1 MTPVSTDV
9 RQRSASAGRPRR
21 NAGDGP
27 APSDAG
33 LIVRVT
39 NPAVRGVVLVAVAAL
54 AGLLAFLAIRHG
66 RAEKWAASQDPD
78 LWLRAAELEPSNPE
92 NWYRLGRYRQLDF
105 EHADLPLAITY
116 YQRSVSLNPKE
127 ARYWMD
133 LAGAYE
139 MAGNLGKAEE
149 ALRNAQR
156 DYPNSGEVAWRFGNF
171 LLRQNRVD
179 EAFGQIHHA
188 VTEDPK
194 LTALA
199 VSRCWRS
206 TQDIG
211 QILNTVIPADSDA
224 YWGALEFLIGARE
237 PDAAMEVWKR
247 LVSMHPDFELSQ
259 SFPLFEMLIET
270 GRVDNAA
277 TVWNQAIA
285 LAGIKPVS
293 DGAGN
298 LIWNGTFEG
307 DLLNGGFAWR
317 NRPQLGADINWD
329 EQIFHSGK
337 RSLRVDFDGTANVD
351 FQEFWEYAL
360 VQPNTRYRFS
370 AYLHTEELSTE
381 RGIHFQLDDVTRPG
395 EPGTFKPTPQQ
406 VTADVGGTQPWTLNQ
421 TEFTTGSD
429 TRLLRVTLRRTPSG
443 MLANKVRGTA
453 WVDDVAL
460 VADPAPP
467 RDLR

>member
-1 MTPVSTDV
+1 MSPVSPGV
-9 RQRSASAGRPRR
+9 RQRNASARPS
-21 NAGDGP
+21 NPTGDSHLLSEGGSI
-27 APSDAG
+27 A
-33 LIVRVT
+33 RVN
-39 NPAVRGVVLVAVAAL
+39 NPAARGIVLVIVAAL
-54 AGLLAFLAIRHG
+54 AAVLAFAAIRHG

-116 YQRSVSLNPKE
+116 YERSVFLNPSE

-133 LAGAYE
+133 LGGAYE
-139 MAGNLGKAEE
+139 MAGELAKAEE
-149 ALRNAQR
+149 ALRTAQR

-206 TQDIG
+206 TQDID
-211 QILNTVIPADSDA
+211 QILNAVIPADTDA

-237 PDAAMEVWKR
+237 PDAAMAVWKR
-247 LVSMHPDFELSQ
+247 LVSTHPDFELPQ
-259 SFPLFEMLIET
+259 SFPLFEMLVEL
-270 GRVDNAA
+270 GHVDDAT
-277 TVWNQAIA
+277 TVWQQSLS
-285 LAGIKPVS
+285 LAGIKSVP

-317 NRPQLGADINWD
+317 YRPQLGAEINWD

-337 RSLRVDFDGTANVD
+337 RSLRLDFDGTANVD
-351 FQEFWEYAL
+351 FQGFWQYVL
-360 VQPNTRYRFS
+360 VQPNTHYRFS
-370 AYLHTEELSTE
+370 AFLHTEELGTDK
-381 RGIHFQLDDVTRPG
+381 GIHFQMDDVTRP
-395 EPGTFKPTPQQ
+395 TTAATLKSTPQQ
-406 VTADVGGTQPWTLNQ
+406 VIADVGGTQPWALNQ
-421 TEFTTGSD
+421 TEFTTSSD

-460 VADPAPP
+460 VAVPSLSREP
-467 RDLR
+467 R

>member
-1 MTPVSTDV
+1 
-9 RQRSASAGRPRR
+9 
-21 NAGDGP
+21 
-27 APSDAG
+27 
-33 LIVRVT
+33 L
-39 NPAVRGVVLVAVAAL
+39 VVAAAL
-54 AGLLAFLAIRHG
+54 AGLLAFAAIRHG
-66 RAEKWAASQDPD
+66 RAERWASSQDPD

-116 YQRSVSLNPKE
+116 YQRSVSLNPNE

-149 ALRNAQR
+149 ALRTAQR
-156 DYPNSGEVAWRFGNF
+156 DYPNSGDVAWRFGNF

-206 TQDIG
+206 TQDIE
-211 QILNTVIPADSDA
+211 QILNTVIPADADA
-224 YWGALEFLIGARE
+224 YWGALEFLIGAHE
-237 PDAAMEVWKR
+237 PDAAMTVWKR
-247 LVSMHPDFELSQ
+247 LVSTHPDFELPQ
-259 SFPLFEMLIET
+259 SFPLFEMLVEL
-270 GRVDNAA
+270 GRAEDAA
-277 TVWNQAIA
+277 TVWQQALS
-285 LAGIKPVS
+285 LARIKPVP

-317 NRPQLGADINWD
+317 YRPQLGADINWD
-329 EQIFHSGK
+329 EQTFHSGS
-337 RSLRVDFDGTANVD
+337 RSLRIDFDGTANVD
-351 FQEFWEYAL
+351 FQEFWQYAL

-370 AYLHTEELSTE
+370 AYVHTEELSTDK
-381 RGIHFQLDDVTRPG
+381 GMHFQIDDVTRPIK
-395 EPGTFKPTPQQ
+395 PATFKPTPQE
-406 VTADVGGTQPWTLNQ
+406 VTPDVGGSQPWTLNQ

-460 VADPAPP
+460 VADPAPS
-467 RDLR
+467 RDSR